1 MFRCTECNKEYDIKP
16 DYCDDCGNDVFV
28 EVAPQVNETPA
39 AQKQEEI
46 KSEPQVQNIQEST
59 YQKTPPHS
67 YYEERKPIKKEEL
80 LSYIIFCMCLIL
92 SFMVVFVYNPKETP
106 KEEVAKEKPDVV
118 AQNIPT
124 LDSFWNNTPAK
135 PEPQKQTVISQ
146 LPQEQEPAKPVIVN
160 PPQEVVQKPE
170 PKTTTVK
177 LKTVPITKNNI
188 FTKKEPKQ
196 VSTKTSVQTK
206 QPQTKTQSKIQTTQ
220 NKVVQQKPVTTS
232 KTTVQ
237 KNTVQQKP
245 TPVKTQVQTSQAS
258 KTTTQTTQS
267 KPIQVNTQQSAQTA
281 TVQVQPSVD
290 TAALRKELSTYK
302 TSLRNT
308 IGRKIDFTDVV
319 GDGSCSIVFKI
330 DSSGRLTNRA
340 FSKQSTNTTLNDA
353 VYKAVMSTPSY
364 NPPPSGYKGETLTLK
379 ISFYNGNF
387 EIALN

>member
-28 EVAPQVNETPA
+28 EVAA
-39 AQKQEEI
+39 EI
-46 KSEPQVQNIQEST
+46 KQSAPAPAKTETVEPQQAQENMYSNVNSQW
-59 YQKTPPHS
+59 YSKEKS
-67 YYEERKPIKKEEL
+67 FLKKEEIF
-80 LSYIIFCMCLIL
+80 SYIIFFICLIL

-106 KEEVAKEKPDVV
+106 KEEIAQDKPDI
-118 AQNIPT
+118 AIQDIPA

-146 LPQEQEPAKPVIVN
+146 LPQKQEPEQQAIIN

-206 QPQTKTQSKIQTTQ
+206 QPQTKTQSKTQTTQ
-220 NKVVQQKPVTTS
+220 NKVVQQKPATTS

-237 KNTVQQKP
+237 NNTVQQKP

-387 EIALN
+387 EISLN